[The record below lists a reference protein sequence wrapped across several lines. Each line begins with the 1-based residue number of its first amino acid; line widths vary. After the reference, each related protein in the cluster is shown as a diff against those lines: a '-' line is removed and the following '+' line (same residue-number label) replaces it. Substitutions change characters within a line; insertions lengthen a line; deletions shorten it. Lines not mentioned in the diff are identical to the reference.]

1 MQNGNRPLFPKGS
14 NLGAPLGSSSRNG
27 CSCVRTVRWAMP
39 LLCAAVLSSYA
50 TYLVLYPGR
59 VSHVATAQDSHTAP
73 HYGVR
78 SSGHSSSSGQRN
90 PGDSSSGSSV
100 PTGSSQATLM
110 GSHRYAPQ
118 DAAFQWVKA
127 AGRRMRVALVNEA
140 PYHLEIVAG
149 LLQVLNDMPVDVT
162 WYQAGQ
168 TTVDGTL
175 SATELIDVTGFT
187 QLLGYLPQMRPSS
200 ATPAPCDFAILVS
213 PEYFEKAT
221 KVGALVFRAAAWMT
235 LCQRTL
241 QLHNFALL
249 FDL

>member
-1 MQNGNRPLFPKGS
+1 
-14 NLGAPLGSSSRNG
+14 
-27 CSCVRTVRWAMP
+27 MP

-50 TYLVLYPGR
+50 TYLVLSSGR
-59 VSHVATAQDSHTAP
+59 ISDAATVQDSHTAP
-73 HYGVR
+73 QYGLR
-78 SSGHSSSSGQRN
+78 SSG
-90 PGDSSSGSSV
+90 GSSV
-100 PTGSSQATLM
+100 PTGGSQATLM

-127 AGRRMRVALVNEA
+127 AGRRLRVAVVNEA

-187 QLLGYLPQMRPSS
+187 QLLGYLPQMKPSS
-200 ATPAPCDFAILVS
+200 ATPALCDFAILVS
-213 PEYFEKAT
+213 PEYFEQAT
-221 KVGALVFRAAAWMT
+221 KVRALLLGPQPSR
-235 LCQRTL
+235 LSCQRSL
-241 QLHNFALL
+241 QLHRLALL
-249 FDL
+249 C